1 MEDQTPTKFRI
12 GDWQVDAASSQ
23 ISRNG
28 KTTRVEV
35 RTMRLLVCLAEH
47 AGQVVSIDDLLNY
60 AWPGIAVSPDSVYQA
75 VASLRRLLGDD
86 PKHPAYIETVP
97 RLGYRMLATVSP
109 WPDRSNGTQSIP
121 PPASTHSSDQN
132 IPALT
137 TTGLFTPHSRRN
149 GWFAL
154 TAIAVLLLAIAIP
167 LLFHAK
173 AAHNTPTPSP
183 TALPTPQNSIAVLPF
198 LDLTQGMKEEEFADG
213 MTEELIDKLSKTPGL
228 RVPSPTSSFY
238 FKGKQIPVAEI
249 AKSLGVAYV
258 VDGSVRKSG
267 AQLRVAAR
275 LVRADNGY
283 VVWSETY
290 DRPFTDRLMV
300 QDDIAGEVAKALN
313 ASTEL
318 NRR

>member
-1 MEDQTPTKFRI
+1 MEDSTSTRFRI
-12 GDWQVDAASSQ
+12 GDWQVDSVAGQ

-28 KTTRVEV
+28 ETARVEV
-35 RTMRLLVCLAEH
+35 RTMRLLVCLAGH
-47 AGQVVSIDDLLNY
+47 AGQVVSIDDLLNH
-60 AWPGIAVSPDSVYQA
+60 AWPGVAVSPDSVYQG

-86 PKHPAYIETVP
+86 PKQPAYIETVP
-97 RLGYRMLATVSP
+97 RLGYRMVATVSP
-109 WPDRSNGTQSIP
+109 WPDQPNGTQSI
-121 PPASTHSSDQN
+121 SSPDSVLNLDQN
-132 IPALT
+132 TGALP
-137 TTGLFTPHSRRN
+137 TTGLSTPHSRRN
-149 GWFAL
+149 GWVAL
-154 TAIAVLLLAIAIP
+154 AAIGALLLAIAIP
-167 LLFHAK
+167 LFFHAK
-173 AAHNTPTPSP
+173 AAHNTSAPSP
-183 TALPTPQNSIAVLPF
+183 TVVPTPQNSIAVLPF

-213 MTEELIDKLSKTPGL
+213 MTEELIDKLSKIPGL

-238 FKGKQIPVAEI
+238 FKGKQIPVADI

-313 ASTEL
+313 ATSEL
-318 NRR
+318 NGR